1 MMWGD
6 MATISLQA
14 IYLRTQSGDFELS
27 EPRIGL
33 SVTQRKLLSLLDGST
48 SLGLITHGSKLEIH
62 RVERDAARLLDLG
75 LVKSTSESAREQAP
89 PIVVPTVE
97 HSHKVTPVEAPA
109 NWAPSSSTAYRPA
122 KTLRYIALATGCVIV
137 LGTVTWLAMR
147 KEPSKSIQQ
156 PKEAVTERLT
166 PRPIE
171 PTPNTEADRETIEV
185 VSSPPPKTIVAPV
198 VNQPS
203 SKEVKE
209 KTLPPGTT
217 AITPKASPA
226 QPAVQTATGQ
236 TAQPSSAL
244 PAATQTK
251 TQAST
256 QAAETARPVVQ
267 QATPQLVPATPV
279 EPPPTQIAKASPTI
293 APAETPRPAYVTL
306 TPTYREQPEFP
317 RDAIYSGVNTGRVV
331 ARMNIDANGNV
342 IRVDILESEPK
353 RVFDRAVQ
361 RALLRWKF
369 QATGEPRVAD
379 TEVAFT
385 RN

>member
-1 MMWGD
+1 

-33 SVTQRKLLSLLDGST
+33 SVTQRKLLSLLDGNT

-109 NWAPSSSTAYRPA
+109 NWVPSASTTYRPA
-122 KTLRYIALATGCVIV
+122 KTLRYAALATGCIVV
-137 LGTVTWLAMR
+137 LGTVITWLVMR
-147 KEPSKSIQQ
+147 KEPSKPIQQ
-156 PKEAVTERLT
+156 PKEVIAERLT
-166 PRPIE
+166 PSLTE
-171 PTPNTEADRETIEV
+171 PTPTTEAHRETIEV
-185 VSSPPPKTIVAPV
+185 VGTPPPKTITAPV
-198 VNQPS
+198 VNQPI

-209 KTLPPGTT
+209 KTPLPGPT
-217 AITPKASPA
+217 ATTPKTSPT
-226 QPAVQTATGQ
+226 QPTVQTATGQ

-251 TQAST
+251 TQTST
-256 QAAETARPVVQ
+256 QAAETTRPVVQ
-267 QATPQLVPATPV
+267 QATPQPTPSTPV

-293 APAETPRPAYVTL
+293 TPAETPRSAYVTL

-317 RDAIYSGVNTGRVV
+317 REAIYSGVNSGRVV

-342 IRVDILESEPK
+342 NRVDILESEPK